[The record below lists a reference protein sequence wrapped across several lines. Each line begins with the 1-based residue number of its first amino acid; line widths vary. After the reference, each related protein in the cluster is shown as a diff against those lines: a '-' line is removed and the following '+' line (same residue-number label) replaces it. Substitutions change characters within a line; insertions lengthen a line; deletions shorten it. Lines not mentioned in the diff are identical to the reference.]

1 MNQRGIMWHY
11 QLIFDLQ
18 RDPHIILLYNLL
30 KQAMQAVPFFSDHH
44 DTTKTVFTE
53 PKQRKTF

>member
-1 MNQRGIMWHY
+1 MNQRRIMWHY

-44 DTTKTVFTE
+44 DTTKTVY
-53 PKQRKTF
+53 